1 LAFRAANSNTTAVF
15 APQFF
20 ARERDE
26 RAVAAIPDIRT
37 RREIESVL
45 TEWSWLIDHG
55 NAQEACML
63 YTHDAEQSIAGAT
76 AIGAEAIA
84 QGLKRCAE
92 MAGRTS
98 RHVISNLRLSLSS
111 DSTVD
116 ATWILTLYRS
126 DDVTKPAKPVLVG
139 DVQDLFRKEASGW
152 KIKSRKIVSV
162 FSD

>member
-1 LAFRAANSNTTAVF
+1 MF
-15 APQFF
+15 APQIFHM
-20 ARERDE
+20 REK
-26 RAVAAIPDIRT
+26 AVAAIPDIRT
-37 RREIESVL
+37 RREIESVV

-55 NAQEACML
+55 KAQEASLL

-84 QGLKRCAE
+84 QGLKRRAD
-92 MAGRTS
+92 MTGRTS

-126 DDVTKPAKPVLVG
+126 DDVTKPAKPILVG
-139 DVQDLFRKEASGW
+139 DVQDLFCKEESGW